1 MAEAESEAVWIR
13 MQNYREWIPHGA
25 TSEDMVV
32 EKAILAVFQN
42 AARLAI
48 YLHGLPVEYEWEQL
62 TWARG
67 QRSQQERPRHHRHL
81 GPRSWGPDP
90 DKNDEFGLGCVVFG
104 DVVRGD
110 KATGLLA
117 NARVR
122 LLKNQVVIAWA
133 LSEL

>member
-1 MAEAESEAVWIR
+1 
-13 MQNYREWIPHGA
+13 
-25 TSEDMVV
+25 MVV

-48 YLHGLPVEYEWEQL
+48 YLHGLPVEYDWEQL

-67 QRSQQERPRHHRHL
+67 SEVNKKDHDIIAT
-81 GPRSWGPDP
+81 WDPDP

-104 DVVRGD
+104 GVVRGD